1 MIPKI
6 ITPTDLRKHLADFL
20 KLATDHLIV
29 VKDKD
34 SNKVILD
41 EREFNRL
48 SALAEQ
54 FAEED
59 PEGKYRPEFEEKIL
73 KRMSDNKIDESIE
86 TLKEL
91 L

>member
-6 ITPTDLRKHLADFL
+6 VTPNDLRKNLADFL
-20 KLATDHLIV
+20 KLATKRLIV

-48 SALAEQ
+48 FGSIVLLGGLLWLIIL
-54 FAEED
+54 D
-59 PEGKYRPEFEEKIL
+59 SL
-73 KRMSDNKIDESIE
+73 KRHK
-86 TLKEL
+86 L
-91 L
+91 LPNPVKK